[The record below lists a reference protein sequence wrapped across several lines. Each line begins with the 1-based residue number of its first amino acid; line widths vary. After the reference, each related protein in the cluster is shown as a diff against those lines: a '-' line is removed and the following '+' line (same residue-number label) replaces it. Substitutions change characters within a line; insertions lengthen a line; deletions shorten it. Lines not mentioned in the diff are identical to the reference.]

1 MRKVKLPD
9 EDCRVTHQHQRSL
22 QKSLS
27 TTCLWSREEGA
38 INMRDEL
45 VGTQWTGS
53 EGCRS
58 SEKRSGT
65 KVDVEGNLSNV
76 GVP

>member
-1 MRKVKLPD
+1 MRKVKLSEEEWRGDIPAS
-9 EDCRVTHQHQRSL
+9 EE
-22 QKSLS
+22 S
-27 TTCLWSREEGA
+27 TEEP
-38 INMRDEL
+38 EYHL
-45 VGTQWTGS
+45 FVTGS